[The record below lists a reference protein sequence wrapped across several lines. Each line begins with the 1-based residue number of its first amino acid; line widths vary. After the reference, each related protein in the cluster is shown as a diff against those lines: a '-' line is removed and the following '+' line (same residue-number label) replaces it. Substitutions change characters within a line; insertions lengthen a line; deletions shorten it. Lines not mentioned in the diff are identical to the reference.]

1 MSFPPGILLVDKPV
15 GPTSHDVVSRVR
27 KAVDL
32 RRVGHAGTLDPFA
45 TGLLIL
51 LIGRATR
58 LSEYLLGLN
67 KVYEATAHLGIET
80 TTHDPEGSIVSEAP
94 VGEGLTREEVENALA
109 TFSGEILQ
117 EPPVF
122 SAKKVRGEAAHR
134 RVRRGE
140 DVVLEKA
147 RVTIYDIALTTFA
160 PPEVGFRVRCSAGTY
175 IRALGR
181 DLGRALGVGAH
192 LKTLRRTGIGGFSVD
207 SALSFSDLEREEG
220 LAGHLI
226 SPADALSHL
235 PSVTV
240 SQADAGRIRQGQFL
254 PLEDG
259 ELLEGGPVRILL
271 EGELLAIGARS
282 GDHLRPR
289 KVLAD

>member
-140 DVVLEKA
+140 DVVLEKT

-207 SALSFSDLEREEG
+207 SALSFSDLEREG